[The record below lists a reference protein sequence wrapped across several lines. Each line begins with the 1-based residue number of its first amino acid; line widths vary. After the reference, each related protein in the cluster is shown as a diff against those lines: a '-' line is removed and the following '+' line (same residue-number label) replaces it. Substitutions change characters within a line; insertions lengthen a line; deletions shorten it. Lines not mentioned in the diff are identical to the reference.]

1 MNYLVIQLQL
11 DHNGY
16 SKRKFKGGE
25 NMKIFT
31 TLILASAAASAG
43 VGIYTDDIFN
53 ALSLYTPLSLISIV
67 VKESLEDRKI
77 RRKYKL
83 GEK

>member
-1 MNYLVIQLQL
+1 
-11 DHNGY
+11 
-16 SKRKFKGGE
+16 
-25 NMKIFT
+25 MKIFISLVT
-31 TLILASAAASAG
+31 ASAVISTA

-53 ALSLYTPLSLISIV
+53 ALALYTPLSLISIGI
-67 VKESLEDRKI
+67 KEGLEDRKL